1 MLRYNQIQNDINNF
15 FLDSL
20 CYLLK
25 ISPEKAEEHFDTVES
40 ICYRKYRHY
49 PNIEARK
56 QALSLI
62 SETNAWGY
70 FNG

>member
-1 MLRYNQIQNDINNF
+1 MLNLQNEINNF

-20 CYLLK
+20 SYLLK
-25 ISPEKAEEHFDTVES
+25 VAPENADEHFDTVES
-40 ICYRKYRHY
+40 ICYRTYRHY

-62 SETNAWGY
+62 SETRLWGY
-70 FNG
+70 FNA

>member
-1 MLRYNQIQNDINNF
+1 MTLNHNLQNAVNNH
-15 FLDSL
+15 FLNSL
-20 CYLLK
+20 SYLLK
-25 ISPEKAEEHFDTVES
+25 LAPEKADEHFDTCES
-40 ICYRKYRHY
+40 ICYRIYHHY

-70 FNG
+70 FNE